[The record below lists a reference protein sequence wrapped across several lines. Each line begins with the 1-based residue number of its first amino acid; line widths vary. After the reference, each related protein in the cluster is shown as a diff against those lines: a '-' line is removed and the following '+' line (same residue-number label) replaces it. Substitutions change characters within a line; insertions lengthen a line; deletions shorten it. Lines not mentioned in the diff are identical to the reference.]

1 MKHILYIISFLL
13 SLTVFSQEDKVLVI
27 TDSTVADNWMILGMD
42 WRFQKGDNIL
52 WANPEFD
59 DSTWNEFSSNNL
71 NLIDG
76 KNVIADRGEIVWLR
90 KRIMADQSLNDALV
104 LNIFQEG
111 ASEIYLDG
119 KLIHQLG
126 NVSSNKDEVIYHN
139 PFSQV
144 LHLPLEIGKEQILAV
159 RFVNA
164 QYKYP
169 IYYHNGL
176 IRIYISSLRNANSTD
191 VVKNK
196 RVAFFQ
202 QYVNSYYISL
212 GLAIL
217 MFIIF
222 LSFFIFFPKEKIN
235 GYFAASLLFLILF
248 TLGVLSFYHNTG
260 TYFWLTFYYDTCIL
274 ISSLILLF
282 CFYKILAQPIDLVFK
297 AISFLCF
304 LTIGCYFLY
313 DPEQLGPIWS
323 IFLYA
328 GIIRLSLK
336 SWNKNKVASFLFLS
350 SSCINLAFWILMI
363 CWYMGLVDQRI
374 DKFIPF
380 SFMLVPVVLAIYLG
394 YAFGKRSQDLRLNLN
409 RVQELSKEKESIL
422 SQQKDILEQQVKERT
437 AALNQSLEELKTTQS
452 QLIQSEKMASLGELT
467 AGIAHEIQNPLNFVN
482 NFSEVSNELV
492 DEMNEELDKGDLEEV
507 KAISLDIKQN
517 LEKINHHGK
526 RADNIVKGM
535 LQHSRSSSGT
545 KEPTDI
551 NALADEY
558 LRLAYHGLRAKDKSF
573 NAELITNFDKNMGK
587 INIVPQDMGRV
598 ILNLITNAFYA
609 VNEKKQRDV
618 SFKPIVT
625 VSTKKSDEYITI
637 SVSDNGDGIPEKVKE
652 KIFQPF
658 FTTKPTGQGTG
669 LGLSMSYDIVTKG
682 HDGKLKVET
691 TKNKG
696 TTFII
701 ELPN

>member
-1 MKHILYIISFLL
+1 MKHILYIIGFLL
-13 SLTVFSQEDKVLVI
+13 PLTLLSQEDKVLVI
-27 TDSTVADNWMILGMD
+27 TDTTVADNWMILGDD
-42 WRFQKGDNIL
+42 WRYQKGDNKL

-59 DSTWNEFSSNNL
+59 DSTWNKFSSNNL
-71 NLIDG
+71 NLLDG

-126 NVSSNKDEVIYHN
+126 SVSSNKDEVIYHN

-191 VVKNK
+191 VIKNK

-202 QYVNSYYISL
+202 QFVNSYYISL

-422 SQQKDILEQQVKERT
+422 SQQKNTLEQQVKERT

-573 NAELITNFDKNMGK
+573 NAELITNFDESIGK
-587 INIVPQDMGRV
+587 VNIVPQDMGRV